1 MNNTIM
7 NVNLEAFL
15 RALALFLGVF
25 FTTGWSIKSPPVW
38 DTVLMV
44 MAVFSGMAGAFTSG
58 KVKPPPPPNNI
69 KAN

>member
-1 MNNTIM
+1 M

-15 RALALFLGVF
+15 RALGLFLGVF
-25 FTTGWSIKSPPVW
+25 FTTGWSMKSPPVW

-44 MAVFSGMAGAFTSG
+44 MAVISGMVSAFTSG
-58 KVKPPPPPNNI
+58 RAVKPPPPNNI